1 MIFYYVVTTM
11 LALVNLIL
19 LVYTYENKKTNY
31 YFMLAMLVMA
41 LSNCG
46 YLAQALS
53 SQLYEAVLANK
64 ISYLG
69 GCFVPLITLFLICTI
84 CNVRIPSWL
93 RYILYG
99 YSFLVYFLAL
109 TIGYSDI
116 YYADLS
122 LGKVGDATVLMHS
135 YGAAHT
141 FFYVILYGY
150 LAADVILLGYHLIKK
165 RAVPK
170 RKMWILSMMVI
181 INIVT
186 FLVGRM
192 IHPDVEIVAALYII
206 DGWIFLYLQKKNMMY
221 NLEDSI
227 ASTIQRQ
234 DIYGYIIFDN
244 ELRFMGCNK
253 IAQKIFPFLEKCEV
267 DSVVDKVEDA
277 RLLSGWLNAY
287 IGENCEEHQHCV
299 DDRYYEIKV
308 NRVYYREMARGYVI
322 EIKDETDRLKY
333 MSLLSNYNNELMEK
347 VKEQTGEL
355 VEKQN
360 RINELF
366 LQTVTALSEA
376 VDAKDRY
383 TSGHSTRVAEYSR
396 MIAGRLGKSKEEQ
409 EEIYRAGLLHDVG
422 KIRIPVDIINKPGK
436 LTDEEYNIIK
446 VHPVTGYHILSG
458 ISGSEQ
464 MAIAAKYHHERYDGK
479 GYPNGLAGDNIPEIA
494 RILGVADSYD
504 AMTSNRSYRSG
515 LPKEIVRE
523 EIIKGRGTQ
532 FDPEIADIMLQLMEE
547 DVAFRMRQT
556 DSLQRKI
563 LVVDDEPMN
572 HKVLK
577 HIMSD
582 EPRYEIIAVNSGQAA
597 LKELNKQEF
606 DLIMLDVMMPDM
618 DGLETLRH
626 IRKIYRTPVVLMT
639 GNKTLDTS
647 AGFTELGCNDYIT
660 KPFLPLLIKEVVHNM
675 AERTGNR
682 T

>member
-1 MIFYYVVTTM
+1 MIFYYVVTTI
-11 LALVNLIL
+11 LALLNLIL

-53 SQLYEAVLANK
+53 TQLYEAVLANK
-64 ISYLG
+64 IAYLG

-99 YSFLVYFLAL
+99 YSFMVYFLAL

-122 LGKVGDATVLMHS
+122 LGKVGDATVLLHS
-135 YGAAHT
+135 YSAGHT
-141 FFYVILYGY
+141 LFYVILYGY
-150 LAADVILLGYHLIKK
+150 LAAEVILLGYHIIKK

-170 RKMWILSMMVI
+170 RKMWIISIMVI
-181 INIVT
+181 INILI
-186 FLVGRM
+186 FMIGRM
-192 IHPDVEIVAALYII
+192 INPNIEIVAALYVV
-206 DGWIFLYLQKKNMMY
+206 DGWIFLYLQTKNMMY
-221 NLEDSI
+221 NFEDSI
-227 ASTIQRQ
+227 ASTIHQQ
-234 DIYGYIIFDN
+234 EVYGYVLFDN

-253 IAQKIFPFLEKCEV
+253 IAQKVFPFLKDCKV
-267 DSVVDKVEDA
+267 DSVIDGVEEA
-277 RLLSGWLNAY
+277 KLLLRWLNVY
-287 IGENCEEHQHCV
+287 IGEGEDEQQYCFGE
-299 DDRYYEIKV
+299 RYYDIKV
-308 NRVYYREMARGYVI
+308 NRVYYREKARGYVI

-333 MSLLSNYNNELMEK
+333 LSLISNYNAELMEK

-355 VEKQN
+355 MEKQK

-383 TSGHSTRVAEYSR
+383 TSGHSKRVAEYAR
-396 MIAGRLGKSKEEQ
+396 MIAKRLGKSKEEQ

-479 GYPNGLAGDNIPEIA
+479 GYPNGLAGDKIPEIA

-523 EIIKGRGTQ
+523 EIIKGRGSQ

-547 DVAFRMRQT
+547 DTEFNMRQS

-582 EPRYEIIAVNSGQAA
+582 EPRYEIVAVTGGQEA
-597 LKELNKQEF
+597 LKELNRQEF

-639 GNKTLDTS
+639 GNKTLDMS
-647 AGFTELGCNDYIT
+647 AGFAELGCNDYIT

-675 AERTGNR
+675 TERSWISK
-682 T
+682 